1 MSGAQ
6 PTGLRRRPG
15 GARRWRTRAFGLDLD
30 IGFRAPGLPAD
41 GGAVGASDPTRV
53 DLVYADSIDSA
64 WPSAEARRVGTMGP
78 PERPVMEVDEH
89 YTAGYRINL
98 PPYGRYLVSADGREV
113 GCAPPELD
121 WWYWQRLLIGQV
133 LPAASALRGYE
144 LLHAS
149 AVAIGD
155 RVVAF
160 AGEPGLGKSSLAL
173 RLMLRGHALTAED
186 VLAIQVRE
194 GTLVAEPGATML
206 NIREQEH
213 ALVDE
218 LQRAELGETVGNSH
232 GKVHIVAARDP
243 RALPLGVLYLL
254 DRGDEQ
260 GPTFEPLVQLGVGDL
275 FANSFV
281 TYVHRAD
288 RMIRQLDIASTLA
301 RTVPVVVLRVKPGVG
316 APELA
321 AQVEEHARSLW

>member
-30 IGFRAPGLPAD
+30 LGFRAPGLPAD
-41 GGAVGASDPTRV
+41 GGAAAASDPTRV
-53 DLVYADSIDSA
+53 DLVYADSIDST
-64 WPSAEARRVGTMGP
+64 WPAGEARRVGTMGP

-89 YTAGYRINL
+89 YTAGYRITL
-98 PPYGRYLVSADGREV
+98 YPYGRYVVSADGREV
-113 GCAPPELD
+113 ACAPPAVG

-149 AVAIGD
+149 AVTIDD

-160 AGEPGLGKSSLAL
+160 AGEPGLGKTSLAL
-173 RLMLRGHALTAED
+173 RLMLRGHPLTAED
-186 VLAIQVRE
+186 VLAIEVRD
-194 GTLVAEPGATML
+194 GTLVAEPGAAML
-206 NIREQEH
+206 NVREQEH

-218 LQRAELGETVGNSH
+218 LERAELGEAVGSSH

-243 RALPLGVLYLL
+243 RALPLGVLFLL
-254 DRGDEQ
+254 DRGSPSD
-260 GPTFEPLVQLGVGDL
+260 PTFERLANLRAADL

-288 RMIRQLDIASTLA
+288 RMIRQLDIASALA
-301 RTVPVVVLRVKPGVG
+301 RNVPVVLLRVKPGVG

-321 AQVEEHARSLW
+321 AQVEDHVRGFA